1 MFARSRRLWLT
12 LPLAALLAQGLG
24 SHAQARKPQW
34 RVCFYNF
41 ADVNQPTLA
50 SMYVEFSG
58 LLHHRSVSFE
68 RGPCAAASDRV
79 IHVLLRKS
87 GPATERSALGRAALE
102 RGRIMPVLEVFVEPV
117 LGLMGHMRSS
127 RRIGRALARVAAHEV
142 RHYIR
147 QDPGHFHYGLMR
159 EGFFGY
165 ELFGDDSYPFQER

>member
-58 LLHHRSVSFE
+58 LLHHRSVSLE

-79 IHVLLRKS
+79 IHVLLRKA

-117 LGLMGHMRSS
+117 LGLMGYMRSS
-127 RRIGRALARVAAHEV
+127 RRLGRALARVAAHEV
-142 RHYIR
+142 RH
-147 QDPGHFHYGLMR
+147 
-159 EGFFGY
+159 
-165 ELFGDDSYPFQER
+165 